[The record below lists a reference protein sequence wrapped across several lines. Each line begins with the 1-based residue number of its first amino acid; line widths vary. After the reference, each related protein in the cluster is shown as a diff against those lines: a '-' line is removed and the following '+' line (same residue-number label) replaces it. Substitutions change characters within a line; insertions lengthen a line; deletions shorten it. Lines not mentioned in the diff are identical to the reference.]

1 MNSEWRECVDNP
13 FFPPPACTN
22 YCRNAAFCSASDNP
36 LNTFF
41 SNAWFCTVRAI
52 FRSSSNRLQKYS
64 CQFNNIHS
72 THRLNGSKWHKNDF
86 KKQTEEKRREKSKHT
101 HTQTKTKITRES
113 TMNVQI
119 KKITNVNNNRI
130 SGRALRF
137 RLDMC
142 ECWEFKRKR
151 AHCTVHT
158 QTPYSLPII
167 VAFVWQ
173 SYAKS
178 AMWRNLAHT
187 FATVKFLFAKKYGT

>member
-1 MNSEWRECVDNP
+1 MPRSVQPAIKHWTLFFLMRDFALCVPHFAVHQTVCKNTLANSIISIQLTVWTVPNGTRMIS
-13 FFPPPACTN
+13 
-22 YCRNAAFCSASDNP
+22 RN
-36 LNTFF
+36 
-41 SNAWFCTVRAI
+41 R
-52 FRSSSNRLQKYS
+52 Q
-64 CQFNNIHS
+64 
-72 THRLNGSKWHKNDF
+72 
-86 KKQTEEKRREKSKHT
+86 KRREKSKHT
-101 HTQTKTKITRES
+101 HRQTKTKITRES
-113 TMNVQI
+113 TMNVPI

-178 AMWRNLAHT
+178 AMWRNLVHT